1 MASKGAGLGL
11 LGSAFLGP
19 VIIVVVITTIITP
32 VLLKIVFRTGGPTA
46 AQEPL
51 VPENEMVTSYYEN
64 ADEIRGRRD
73 GQKIGRPVQGLMI
86 LMDREAL
93 FISKSAGLFKRIIQV
108 QLSVSPFSVGKR
120 HIWRTYGTQNQKALD
135 LVRINSGIS
144 ELIYDPF
151 HEQRRWRRRKC
162 LWIRWNRNEL
172 HNARR
177 AAPPSH

>member
-1 MASKGAGLGL
+1 
-11 LGSAFLGP
+11 
-19 VIIVVVITTIITP
+19 
-32 VLLKIVFRTGGPTA
+32 
-46 AQEPL
+46 
-51 VPENEMVTSYYEN
+51 
-64 ADEIRGRRD
+64 
-73 GQKIGRPVQGLMI
+73 MI

-151 HEQRRWRRRKC
+151 HEQRRGAGGNACGYAGTGTNCITPAGQRPHHIDAGCGQIRVELLISRVSSAGTKGNAVIGAVIIGDHEC
-162 LWIRWNRNEL
+162 ADGVAWICQCIVGVRI
-172 HNARR
+172 
-177 AAPPSH
+177 